1 MAGPQR
7 LRRRETAKMPTSDI
21 RLTRNAFGR
30 LVLVTSDGRLHEG
43 VVPVRAFPISD
54 PGDNIALVGSDG
66 HELAWIERLSG
77 LRAEIRALLEE
88 ELASRDFVPEI
99 LRLRHVSSF
108 ATPSTWDVETDRGDT
123 VFVLKGEEDIR
134 RLGRSGLLIA
144 DRHGIQF
151 LVRDLNGLDHASRKL
166 LDRFL

>member
-1 MAGPQR
+1 
-7 LRRRETAKMPTSDI
+7 MPVPDI

-30 LVLVTSDGRLHEG
+30 LVLVTADGRMHEG
-43 VVPVRAFPISD
+43 VVPVRAFPNSA
-54 PGDNIALVGSDG
+54 PVESIALVGSDG
-66 HELAWIERLSG
+66 HELAWIERLSD

-108 ATPSTWDVETDRGDT
+108 ATPSTWEVETDRGDT

-151 LVRDLNGLDHASRKL
+151 LVRDLSALDHASRRL